1 MAVTIKKGDII
12 VGDSVRTGTS
22 AKGSYFMCRVKAD
35 KGNGKITIW
44 NNDGFNCSDG
54 DQIRIVEIESCSHS
68 SRKYQEKWYE
78 ETSAVCK
85 LELVGKAPAYSDLTE
100 AGDEDL
106 PF

>member
-1 MAVTIKKGDII
+1 MAATITKGDII
-12 VGDSVRTGTS
+12 SAEGVRTGTS
-22 AKGSYFMCRVKAD
+22 SKGQYFMCRVKAE
-35 KGNGKITIW
+35 KGNSKITIW

-68 SRKYQEKWYE
+68 SRKYQKKWYE

-85 LELVGKAPAYSDLTE
+85 LELVGKAPDYSDMME
-100 AGDEDL
+100 AGDDDL